1 MFAWNNDDHNYSNDK
16 IEHMSINTLSSS
28 QSREGPLSLLCA
40 LVPSLQAASIH
51 LSFQLFSGDESAP
64 RAPSP
69 TPAESPPVERSVED
83 IMN

>member
-1 MFAWNNDDHNYSNDK
+1 MFAWNNDAHNYSNDK
-16 IEHMSINTLSSS
+16 IEHLSINTLSSS
-28 QSREGPLSLLCA
+28 QSREGPVSLLPA
-40 LVPSLQAASIH
+40 LVPSLRAASIH

-69 TPAESPPVERSVED
+69 TPAESPLAERSVED